1 MGSTECHVL
10 VDTLK
15 MFLNVNSAPAGV
27 QQRLLDHVH
36 PAESFSSGHGLIT
49 GSPSDHRRTYVPR
62 PVAPGS
68 ELMSGVIT
76 APHHGD
82 PEIRRH
88 LLTEHT
94 FKSICVN
101 LCMF

>member
-27 QQRLLDHVH
+27 QQSLLDHVH
-36 PAESFSSGHGLIT
+36 PAESFSPGHGLIT
-49 GSPSDHRRTYVPR
+49 GSPSDHRRTPQDLDLDLDLER

-76 APHHGD
+76 APH
-82 PEIRRH
+82 I
-88 LLTEHT
+88 
-94 FKSICVN
+94 SW
-101 LCMF
+101 